1 MIGLKPCPFCG
12 HEPRID
18 GNTIVCG
25 YCGAH
30 MHAFDSSIDW
40 LVKNWNCRAEVKG
53 DADEN
58 RRNR

>member
-1 MIGLKPCPFCG
+1 MEQKLKPCPFCG

-40 LVKNWNCRAEVKG
+40 LVKNWNCRAEVK
-53 DADEN
+53 DDE
-58 RRNR
+58 